1 MSKTSLIATLADLQT
16 RRTFMELQYHN
27 SSFATERPY
36 LNSSFA
42 MGNAHRERLRK
53 IDRQIEDIKD
63 AINITPD
70 SMGWRV
76 GE

>member
-16 RRTFMELQYHN
+16 RRTFMELQ
-27 SSFATERPY
+27 Y